1 MPIKKVVINLK
12 NYIEWGTNSYKE
24 HIQHLKMALLEYQKS
39 GTENS
44 IYGLRIIGLIN
55 VYNEET
61 EASSVATLGVLNTI
75 NAPKYGKMF
84 DGAVALPKN
93 KVDKNIDVTKFTLIN
108 SVSGS
113 ISMPVLAEYVML
125 LESVDGGLTA
135 QVIEAFARHKEELD
149 RRIARYSNI
158 LSFEA
163 PTALNDAKCQEKL
176 DIDYY
181 QEKCQLFINKC
192 EAKINRIQSLLQESF
207 WIESNEKP
215 IICPFDGYS
224 SSDSSDLLRS
234 GNSNKYLYKDC
245 LYYADGLYTDEEK
258 KLLIMENFDQ
268 ERRKFERLK
277 NKHEYSD
284 DTKYQRPNIP
294 ESVRIIVWKRDSGK
308 CVNCGSRENLEYDH
322 I

>member
-1 MPIKKVVINLK
+1 M
-12 NYIEWGTNSYKE
+12 
-24 HIQHLKMALLEYQKS
+24 
-39 GTENS
+39 
-44 IYGLRIIGLIN
+44 
-55 VYNEET
+55 
-61 EASSVATLGVLNTI
+61 
-75 NAPKYGKMF
+75 
-84 DGAVALPKN
+84 
-93 KVDKNIDVTKFTLIN
+93 
-108 SVSGS
+108 
-113 ISMPVLAEYVML
+113 
-125 LESVDGGLTA
+125 
-135 QVIEAFARHKEELD
+135 
-149 RRIARYSNI
+149 YSNI
-158 LSFEA
+158 LNIGE

-176 DIDYY
+176 DIDY
-181 QEKCQLFINKC
+181 QERWLV
-192 EAKINRIQSLLQESF
+192 KINAYKEEISKIRSLLQEPF

-224 SSDSSDLLRS
+224 SYWDLLRS

-322 I
+322 IIPISKGGSNTARNIELLCENCNRSKGAKIE

>member
-1 MPIKKVVINLK
+1 M
-12 NYIEWGTNSYKE
+12 T
-24 HIQHLKMALLEYQKS
+24 LLEYQKS

-44 IYGLRIIGLIN
+44 IYGHIIMGLIR
-55 VYNEET
+55 ET
-61 EASSVATLGVLNTI
+61 EAFSVDTLDVLNTI
-75 NAPKYGKMF
+75 NAPKYGKIF

-93 KVDKNIDVTKFTLIN
+93 KVDINIDLIKNVLIN

-113 ISMPVLAEYVML
+113 ISKPMLAENVML
-125 LESVDGGLTA
+125 LGSVDGGLTA
-135 QVIEAFARHKEELD
+135 QVIEAIARHKEELD
-149 RRIARYSNI
+149 RREAMYSNI
-158 LSFEA
+158 LSIGA

-176 DIDYY
+176 DIVDY
-181 QEKCQLFINKC
+181 QEECQLFINKC
-192 EAKINRIQSLLQESF
+192 EAKINRIRSLLQESF

-224 SSDSSDLLRS
+224 SLSDLLSS

-308 CVNCGSRENLEYDH
+308 CVKCGSRENLEYDH
-322 I
+322 IIPISKGGSNTARNIELLCENCNRSKGAKIE